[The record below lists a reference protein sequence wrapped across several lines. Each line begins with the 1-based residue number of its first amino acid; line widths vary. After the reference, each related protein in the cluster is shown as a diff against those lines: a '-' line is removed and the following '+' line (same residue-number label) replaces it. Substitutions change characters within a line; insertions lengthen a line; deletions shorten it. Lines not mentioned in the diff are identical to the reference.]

1 MSFLGSSLG
10 KLSDYTIMGGLKGF
24 GGSDGDGSTG
34 AINSFGYSERDKNYA
49 SKTRAAIARSD
60 WEMYKQNIRPIEDR
74 LIGLYDNPE
83 LRQAGI
89 QNARGQVEKAFR
101 NSGNA
106 FEQRLAGYGLSLN
119 PAQRQSYGR
128 QQNLAYGLADIN
140 AANRAN
146 RQFEDRDMRI
156 MTGGGQRYGLQG
168 GGQ

>member
-49 SKTRAAIARSD
+49 SKTNAAIRRAD
-60 WEMYKQNIRPIEDR
+60 WERYKTTTRPVEDR
-74 LIGLYDNPE
+74 LIAMYDNPE

-101 NSGNA
+101 NSGDA

-119 PAQRQSYGR
+119 PAQRQAYGR
-128 QQNLAYGLADIN
+128 QQNLAQGLADVN
-140 AANRAN
+140 AANRTN
-146 RQFEDRDMRI
+146 RAFDNRDMRI

-168 GGQ
+168 GG